1 METQEAIPRVLVL
14 FDPERITV
22 CGVISDRVQEGR
34 CMLGLLK
41 KEEWIRNG
49 VPPSVTQKL
58 LLAHTRPDGSSTKL
72 QGSLFGLS
80 VNTKEAMGVFK
91 HSGDLGNV
99 SAYSR
104 WT

>member
-1 METQEAIPRVLVL
+1 
-14 FDPERITV
+14 
-22 CGVISDRVQEGR
+22 
-34 CMLGLLK
+34 MLGPFK
-41 KEEWIRNG
+41 TEEVIRSG
-49 VPPSVTQKL
+49 LPRFVTQKL

-80 VNTKEAMGVFK
+80 VNTKEALGVFK

-99 SAYSR
+99 SACSR